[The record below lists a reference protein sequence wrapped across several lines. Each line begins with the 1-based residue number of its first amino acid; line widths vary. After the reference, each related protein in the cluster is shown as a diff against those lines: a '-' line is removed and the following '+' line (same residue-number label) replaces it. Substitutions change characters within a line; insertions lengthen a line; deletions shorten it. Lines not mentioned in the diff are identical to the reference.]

1 MTPPI
6 EEERPSK
13 TQRKKAM
20 HELQSLGE
28 RLVTLSAN
36 QLGQMDLPETLADA
50 LHEFARINS
59 REGKRRQLQYIGRVM
74 RDMDP
79 EPIREKL
86 AVWDG
91 ESRTH
96 IAHERSIAQW
106 RERLMDSDEALT
118 EFTALHPGPGT
129 QRLRQLVRNARVER
143 DGGKAPHSFRELY
156 RAVREIMETPGTD

>member
-1 MTPPI
+1 M

-28 RLVTLSAN
+28 RLVALSAH
-36 QLGQMDLPETLADA
+36 QLGEMGLSETLADA
-50 LHEFARINS
+50 VREFGRIKS
-59 REGKRRQLQYIGRVM
+59 REGRRRQLQYIGRVM

-91 ESRTH
+91 QSRAH
-96 IAHERSIAQW
+96 LAHERGIAQW
-106 RERLMDSDEALT
+106 RERLMDSDDALT
-118 EFTALHPGPGT
+118 EFTSLHPGPDT
-129 QRLRQLVRNARVER
+129 QRLRQLVRNARAER
-143 DGGKAPHSFRELY
+143 DAGRAPHSFRELY
-156 RAVREIMETPGTD
+156 RAIREMIEAPRSGE